1 MKSNHEEF
9 VKENVTDEQLAE
21 TILDFIEMRKTI
33 KKPMP
38 ERAVKILINKLPKL
52 SPTIDTQI
60 KILEQSI
67 INNWTDIY
75 PVKNEIKQQD
85 SFTTIY

>member
-1 MKSNHEEF
+1 MKNNHEEF
-9 VKENVTDEQLAE
+9 VKENVTDEQLVE

-33 KKPMP
+33 KKPMT

>member
-1 MKSNHEEF
+1 MKNSHEEF
-9 VKENVTDEQLAE
+9 VKANVANEELQE
-21 TILDFIEMRKTI
+21 TIFDFIEMRKSI
-33 KKPMP
+33 KKPMT
-38 ERAVKILINKLPKL
+38 ERAVKILINKLPRL
-52 SPTIDTQI
+52 SNSVDCQI

-85 SFTTIY
+85 NFTTIY

>member
-9 VKENVTDEQLAE
+9 VKENVTDEQLVE

-33 KKPMP
+33 KKPMT

-52 SPTIDTQI
+52 SPAIDTQI

>member
-9 VKENVTDEQLAE
+9 VKENVTDEQLVE

-33 KKPMP
+33 KKPMT

-52 SPTIDTQI
+52 SPIIDTQI